1 MVSVPAVTL
10 VVLVSVGKETPLSS
24 TVPLS
29 SDDVPSPKTGW
40 GGAAISPNPPPPIVH
55 RVSVDSN
62 GGPSRLFT
70 FAPLPCMC
78 SVTPVSFGISNCTGL
93 VLEVAAKCQAAS
105 ATTKRPVASGRT
117 AHGCVS
123 VRVVAVFDVIVYSW
137 SAQVP
142 LMIRTIMPAELAPPI
157 SAVLLPTVLAVAM
170 VAANGG
176 CSSVRQ

>member
-93 VLEVAAKCQAAS
+93 RCLERLATERRGSIDFAKRFAVTLRRGTQVAFFFQAMQQ
-105 ATTKRPVASGRT
+105 RIQR
-117 AHGCVS
+117 
-123 VRVVAVFDVIVYSW
+123 
-137 SAQVP
+137 
-142 LMIRTIMPAELAPPI
+142 
-157 SAVLLPTVLAVAM
+157 
-170 VAANGG
+170 
-176 CSSVRQ
+176 

>member
-105 ATTKRPVASGRT
+105 ALYVQRDTCLIRNLELHRAGLGGGREMPGRLRHHEE
-117 AHGCVS
+117 AGCIRLHGP
-123 VRVVAVFDVIVYSW
+123 W
-137 SAQVP
+137 
-142 LMIRTIMPAELAPPI
+142 L
-157 SAVLLPTVLAVAM
+157 
-170 VAANGG
+170 
-176 CSSVRQ
+176 RQR